1 MKKDKIKS
9 SSSIVNGKEDK
20 QFLNKIHRS
29 LVRTIS
35 SGYRTLQGEWGFT
48 TPSVCMTQTKESR
61 AICFSVRPGFVI
73 SHNVKSINTFG
84 YEKELYFK

>member
-1 MKKDKIKS
+1 MTREEIKS

-35 SGYRTLQGEWGFT
+35 SGYRTLQDEWGFT

-73 SHNVKSINTFG
+73 SHNVKSINIFG

>member
-20 QFLNKIHRS
+20 QFFKKIHRS

-35 SGYRTLQGEWGFT
+35 LGYRTLQGEWGFT
-48 TPSVCMTQTKESR
+48 TQSVCMTQTKESR

-73 SHNVKSINTFG
+73 LHNNKLINIFG

>member
-35 SGYRTLQGEWGFT
+35 SGYRTLQDEWGFT
-48 TPSVCMTQTKESR
+48 TPSVCMTQTQESR

-73 SHNVKSINTFG
+73 LYNVKLINIFG

>member
-35 SGYRTLQGEWGFT
+35 LGYRTLQDEWRFT

-84 YEKELYFK
+84 YEKE

>member
-35 SGYRTLQGEWGFT
+35 SGYRTLQDEWGFT
-48 TPSVCMTQTKESR
+48 TPSVCMTQTQESP